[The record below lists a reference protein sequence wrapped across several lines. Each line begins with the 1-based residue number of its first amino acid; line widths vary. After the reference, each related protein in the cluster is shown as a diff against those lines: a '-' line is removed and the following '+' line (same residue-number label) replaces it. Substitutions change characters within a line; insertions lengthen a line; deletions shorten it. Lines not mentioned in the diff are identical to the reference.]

1 MSDTAQFYSRPAEPV
16 TESYGELET
25 ASGQEAK
32 EKTSLSDIRDIQALK
47 KKYGELY
54 QIDITVGEDDE
65 NE

>member
-32 EKTSLSDIRDIQALK
+32 EKTSLSDIRDIQA
-47 KKYGELY
+47 
-54 QIDITVGEDDE
+54 
-65 NE
+65 